1 MKRFLTRQST
11 PLFYNKPALLI
22 VFTGLFILLPMCT
35 VNNDNFNRSPGEY
48 PGKNSENFSPGI
60 YIDKSEYR
68 NIAFNRPAYHSSS
81 YDYNLTAQLV
91 TDGIKDTVVPH
102 WISTSTSENGILKKR
117 EREWLFD
124 HNWMTSHFL
133 DSSSV
138 WIQLEMGGGNN
149 IPEIDSITL
158 SASLRHDGQKP
169 GGWDFSVLGS
179 NDGQKWESLGR
190 IWGNDY
196 PGDTIPGRSRRG
208 GPGRFRMFN
217 KSVKLT
223 SPSANRFYRVN
234 LSAPNVEIWTIN
246 SLDLF
251 NGNAP
256 VEIAPSFS
264 FISAWM
270 SAGNKEEWV
279 YVDLGAVCTFDQVN
293 LNWIRSAKTGFIQ
306 VSDNASEWKNI
317 KSLSEGLNDEYKLN
331 DQVKGR
337 YVRILME
344 EPSSNEGYILSE
356 LEVFGRGGPVAKPI
370 ELKGSLE
377 KNQLSLSGSS
387 WRVQRQSL
395 VSAKGEDLSTTGFQD
410 NNWIVATVPATVLVS
425 YLNVGAIPDPN
436 FGDNQLMISESFFNS
451 DFWYRNEILIP
462 SSYKGENIF
471 LNFDGINWKVEV
483 FFNGHFVGKI
493 EGAFKHGLFNVT
505 NLVIPGKKNALAVLI
520 KKNDNPG
527 IVKEQTLLSPDV
539 NGGILG
545 ADNPTFHASIGW
557 DWIPTIR
564 GRNTGIW
571 NDVYFSK
578 NGAVTIEDPFV
589 TTDLPLPD
597 TTKADVGI
605 ELSLKNHDSVP
616 VNGILHGKFG
626 EISFEQPVK
635 LKASEIKKVKLD
647 PSTHPVLQVENP
659 KLWWPN
665 GYGKPNLY
673 NVELTFEI
681 GGKGISDSKSF
692 NTGVREMAFSEE
704 GGALRIW
711 INGRRFIGRGGN
723 WGFPESMLRY
733 RAREYDAAVRYH
745 KDMNFTIIRNWVGQT
760 GDDEF
765 YEACDRYGIMIWQD
779 FWLANP
785 VDGPNPDDNDL
796 FMNNVEDMVLR
807 IRNHPS
813 LALYCGRNEGNPP
826 EILDSAIREILPE
839 IHPGMHYISHSSI
852 GVVSGFGPYGIM
864 PLKFYFENRATPKF
878 HSELGMPNI
887 MSYESFQKTIPDSA
901 QWPIGR
907 MWGLHDFCLEGNVRA
922 SNFVGMFDKHFG
934 ETNNV
939 KDWISLAQFMNY
951 DGYRAM
957 FEAQSRNRMGLVI
970 WMSHPAWPSLVWQTY
985 DYFFEPTA
993 AYFGCKKASEP
1004 LHIQWNPSTDS
1015 IEVVNYS
1022 SGNLSDL
1029 NAQAEIL
1036 NSDGTV
1042 QWTKMTSVEST
1053 EDSMIPCI
1061 EMKYPDQ
1068 LTDIHFIRLKL
1079 EKDGK
1084 IISENFY
1091 WRGLEEG
1098 NFKAIRD
1105 IPDVNLESSTSI
1117 VHKGKKWLLTTRLNN
1132 TSEHPALMVRL
1143 KIVREKSHDRILP
1156 VIYSDNYVSLMPGEQ
1171 RTIRMELDHADTR
1184 DEKPAVMISGFNV
1197 KEVL

>member
-1 MKRFLTRQST
+1 M
-11 PLFYNKPALLI
+11 
-22 VFTGLFILLPMCT
+22 
-35 VNNDNFNRSPGEY
+35 
-48 PGKNSENFSPGI
+48 
-60 YIDKSEYR
+60 
-68 NIAFNRPAYHSSS
+68 
-81 YDYNLTAQLV
+81 
-91 TDGIKDTVVPH
+91 
-102 WISTSTSENGILKKR
+102 
-117 EREWLFD
+117 
-124 HNWMTSHFL
+124 
-133 DSSSV
+133 
-138 WIQLEMGGGNN
+138 
-149 IPEIDSITL
+149 
-158 SASLRHDGQKP
+158 
-169 GGWDFSVLGS
+169 
-179 NDGQKWESLGR
+179 
-190 IWGNDY
+190 
-196 PGDTIPGRSRRG
+196 
-208 GPGRFRMFN
+208 
-217 KSVKLT
+217 
-223 SPSANRFYRVN
+223 
-234 LSAPNVEIWTIN
+234 
-246 SLDLF
+246 
-251 NGNAP
+251 
-256 VEIAPSFS
+256 
-264 FISAWM
+264 
-270 SAGNKEEWV
+270 
-279 YVDLGAVCTFDQVN
+279 
-293 LNWIRSAKTGFIQ
+293 
-306 VSDNASEWKNI
+306 
-317 KSLSEGLNDEYKLN
+317 
-331 DQVKGR
+331 
-337 YVRILME
+337 
-344 EPSSNEGYILSE
+344 
-356 LEVFGRGGPVAKPI
+356 
-370 ELKGSLE
+370 
-377 KNQLSLSGSS
+377 
-387 WRVQRQSL
+387 
-395 VSAKGEDLSTTGFQD
+395 
-410 NNWIVATVPATVLVS
+410 
-425 YLNVGAIPDPN
+425 
-436 FGDNQLMISESFFNS
+436 
-451 DFWYRNEILIP
+451 
-462 SSYKGENIF
+462 
-471 LNFDGINWKVEV
+471 
-483 FFNGHFVGKI
+483 
-493 EGAFKHGLFNVT
+493 
-505 NLVIPGKKNALAVLI
+505 
-520 KKNDNPG
+520 
-527 IVKEQTLLSPDV
+527 
-539 NGGILG
+539 
-545 ADNPTFHASIGW
+545 NPTFHASIGW

-571 NDVYFSK
+571 NDVYLSK
-578 NGAVTIEDPFV
+578 NGAVTIEYPFV

-597 TTKADVGI
+597 TTKADIVI

-616 VNGILHGKFG
+616 VDGILHGKFG

-647 PSTHPVLQVENP
+647 PSTHSVLQVQNP

-692 NTGVREMAFSEE
+692 HTGVREMAFSEE

-745 KDMNFTIIRNWVGQT
+745 KDMNFTMIRNWVGQT

-765 YEACDRYGIMIWQD
+765 YEACDRHGIMIWQD

-826 EILDSAIREILPE
+826 EILDSAIREMLPE
-839 IHPGMHYISHSSI
+839 IHPGMHYISHSST

-922 SNFVGMFDKHFG
+922 SNFVGIFDKHFG
-934 ETNNV
+934 ETDNV

-957 FEAQSRNRMGLVI
+957 FEAQSKNRMGLVI

-1029 NAQAEIL
+1029 NVQAEIL
-1036 NSDGTV
+1036 NSDGSV

-1079 EKDGK
+1079 ERDGN

-1105 IPDVNLESSTSI
+1105 IPDVKLESSTQI
-1117 VHKGKKWLLTTRLNN
+1117 KHKGQQWYLTTELNN
-1132 TSEHPALMVRL
+1132 PSEHPALMVRL
-1143 KIVREKSHDRILP
+1143 KVVREKSRDRILP
-1156 VIYSDNYVSLMPGEQ
+1156 VIYSDNYVFLMPGEQ
-1171 RTIRMELDHADTR
+1171 RTITMELEHADTR
-1184 DEKPAVMISGFNV
+1184 GEKPAVVISGFNTG
-1197 KEVL
+1197 EVLE

>member
-1 MKRFLTRQST
+1 MQ
-11 PLFYNKPALLI
+11 
-22 VFTGLFILLPMCT
+22 
-35 VNNDNFNRSPGEY
+35 E
-48 PGKNSENFSPGI
+48 
-60 YIDKSEYR
+60 
-68 NIAFNRPAYHSSS
+68 SSS
-81 YDYNLTAQLV
+81 
-91 TDGIKDTVVPH
+91 K
-102 WISTSTSENGILKKR
+102 
-117 EREWLFD
+117 
-124 HNWMTSHFL
+124 
-133 DSSSV
+133 
-138 WIQLEMGGGNN
+138 
-149 IPEIDSITL
+149 
-158 SASLRHDGQKP
+158 
-169 GGWDFSVLGS
+169 
-179 NDGQKWESLGR
+179 
-190 IWGNDY
+190 
-196 PGDTIPGRSRRG
+196 
-208 GPGRFRMFN
+208 
-217 KSVKLT
+217 
-223 SPSANRFYRVN
+223 
-234 LSAPNVEIWTIN
+234 
-246 SLDLF
+246 
-251 NGNAP
+251 
-256 VEIAPSFS
+256 
-264 FISAWM
+264 
-270 SAGNKEEWV
+270 
-279 YVDLGAVCTFDQVN
+279 
-293 LNWIRSAKTGFIQ
+293 
-306 VSDNASEWKNI
+306 
-317 KSLSEGLNDEYKLN
+317 
-331 DQVKGR
+331 
-337 YVRILME
+337 
-344 EPSSNEGYILSE
+344 EGYILSE
-356 LEVFGRGGPVAKPI
+356 LEVFGRGGPLAKPM
-370 ELKGSLE
+370 ELRKSFE
-377 KNQLSLSGSS
+377 KDQLSLSGGA
-387 WRVQRQSL
+387 WRVQRKSL
-395 VSAKGEDLSTTGFQD
+395 VSAKGEELSSAGFHD
-410 NNWIVATVPATVLVS
+410 KDWVVATVPATVLVS
-425 YLNVGAIPDPN
+425 YLNVGALPDPN

-451 DFWYRNEILIP
+451 DFWYRNEFTIP

-471 LNFDGINWKVEV
+471 LNFDGINWKAEV
-483 FFNGHFVGKI
+483 YLNGHSAGKI
-493 EGAFKHGLFNVT
+493 EGAFSHGLFNVT

-520 KKNDNPG
+520 KMNDNPG
-527 IVKEQTLLSPDV
+527 VVKEQTLLSPDV

-571 NDVYFSK
+571 NDVYLSK
-578 NGAVTIEDPFV
+578 SGPVTIENPFI

-597 TTKADVGI
+597 TTLADVSI

-616 VNGILHGKFG
+616 ANGILRGKFG
-626 EISFEQPVK
+626 EITFEQPVK

-647 PSTHPVLQVENP
+647 PSTHPVLRLLNP

-673 NVELTFEI
+673 NVELSFEI
-681 GGKGISDSKSF
+681 MGKDLSDSKSF
-692 NTGVREMAFSEE
+692 HTGVREMAYSEE

-745 KDMNFTIIRNWVGQT
+745 KDMNFTMIRNWVGQT
-760 GDDEF
+760 GDREF
-765 YEACDRYGIMIWQD
+765 YEACDRHGIMIWQD

-826 EILDSAIREILPE
+826 EILDTAIRKILPE
-839 IHPGMHYISHSSI
+839 IHPGMHYISHSST

-864 PLKFYFENRATPKF
+864 PIKFYFENRATPKF

-887 MSYESFQKTIPDSA
+887 MSYESLQKTIPDSA

-922 SNFVGMFDKHFG
+922 SNFTGMFDKHFG
-934 ETNNV
+934 ETDNV
-939 KDWISLAQFMNY
+939 KEWISLAQFMNY

-1022 SGNLSDL
+1022 SGDVSDL
-1029 NAQAEIL
+1029 TAQAEIL
-1036 NSDGTV
+1036 NSDGSV

-1053 EDSMIPCI
+1053 EDSMIPCFK
-1061 EMKYPDQ
+1061 MKYPDQ

-1091 WRGLEEG
+1091 WRGLEED

-1105 IPDVNLESSTSI
+1105 IPDVKLESSTQI
-1117 VHKGKKWLLTTRLNN
+1117 KHKGKQWYLTTELNN
-1132 TSEHPALMVRL
+1132 PSEHPALMVRL
-1143 KIVREKSHDRILP
+1143 KVVREKSRDRILP
-1156 VIYSDNYVSLMPGEQ
+1156 VIFSDNYVFLMPGEQ
-1171 RTIRMELDHADTR
+1171 RTITMELENADTR
-1184 DEKPAVMISGFNV
+1184 GEKPTVVITGFNTG
-1197 KEVL
+1197 EVLK